1 MCRVKQLAI
10 EVKHFHSCRYLVMP
24 SEFVV
29 VAILSEW
36 WLFFLSGG
44 RCRPLWA
51 YPCIWTV
58 SACNTV
64 FYHRYNIP
72 GDYVIYGSTI
82 L

>member
-1 MCRVKQLAI
+1 MCCVKQLAI
-10 EVKHFHSCRYLVMP
+10 EIKHFHSCWYLVLS

-44 RCRPLWA
+44 RCRPLWVC
-51 YPCIWTV
+51 PCIWTV
-58 SACNTV
+58 SACNIV
-64 FYHRYNIP
+64 FYHKYNIP
-72 GDYVIYGSTI
+72 GDYVIYASTI